1 MPLFTDD
8 MGQAQVAYRAL
19 ESRAVGAE
27 RHAQALQ
34 AVIADLRARL
44 AVPFDD
50 VASLRQ
56 RILDLEAENF
66 KLRTQ
71 IDELARL
78 KIDLPLQNFIASVG
92 LAAAIGEAS
101 MPDRAITALAAK
113 AQAYLAP
120 SEGGV
125 GLRFQ
130 QPELGALAVGLSA
143 TSFDLAKVPPPPGR
157 PAPRNLYAVLQE
169 KQRVFTNPFWSRF
182 EPATRLVVEVAKIL
196 SDVGGWNFAYLAQ
209 SASALAALEKLLA
222 PFVAEASPPE
232 TASAYT
238 AAVDA
243 LSALADSLKAKA
255 NPVAGDLSA
264 LSAALDAVT
273 NSIRTFLP

>member
-34 AVIADLRARL
+34 AVIADLRARP

-120 SEGGV
+120 SAGRLALPFQHTHLATLP
-125 GLRFQ
+125 LRFRS
-130 QPELGALAVGLSA
+130 P
-143 TSFDLAKVPPPPGR
+143 SF
-157 PAPRNLYAVLQE
+157 
-169 KQRVFTNPFWSRF
+169 
-182 EPATRLVVEVAKIL
+182 
-196 SDVGGWNFAYLAQ
+196 
-209 SASALAALEKLLA
+209 
-222 PFVAEASPPE
+222 
-232 TASAYT
+232 
-238 AAVDA
+238 
-243 LSALADSLKAKA
+243 
-255 NPVAGDLSA
+255 
-264 LSAALDAVT
+264 
-273 NSIRTFLP
+273 